1 MRIEHANITV
11 PDIDAARD
19 FLTTIFPD
27 LEVMHEATAPTGVRW
42 MHLGVNGSY
51 LALES
56 PHDNTRSATLN
67 PRYQNYGINHLGLI
81 VEDMDAAKAGWR
93 PRAITKGI
101 SRKSRTRVS
110 GGISTIARAWN
121 GSWWNIF
128 LTIRQKGTVTAHEG
142 IPRGHW
148 AGRGCVS
155 SFLR

>member
-81 VEDMDAAKAGWR
+81 VEDMDAAKAR
-93 PRAITKGI
+93 LEAKGY
-101 SRKSRTRVS
+101 
-110 GGISTIARAWN
+110 
-121 GSWWNIF
+121 
-128 LTIRQKGTVTAHEG
+128 HEG
-142 IPRGHW
+142 HIPEVTHARIRRYFYDS
-148 AGRGCVS
+148 AGMEWELVEYLSDDPAERYSYGA
-155 SFLR
+155 

>member
-11 PDIDAARD
+11 PDIDAAGD

-42 MHLGVNGSY
+42 MHLGVGETY

-81 VEDMDAAKAGWR
+81 VEDMDAAKAR
-93 PRAITKGI
+93 LEAKGYREGHI
-101 SRKSRTRVS
+101 PEVTP
-110 GGISTIARAWN
+110 ARIQWYFYD
-121 GSWWNIF
+121 S
-128 LTIRQKGTVTAHEG
+128 
-142 IPRGHW
+142 
-148 AGRGCVS
+148 AGMEWELVEYLSDDPAERYSYGA
-155 SFLR
+155 